1 MGSVAERA
9 VIPFGEFELLREARE
24 IIDDEARALLRVSA
38 GLDKEFCCA
47 VDLLAQ
53 CAGCVVV
60 TGMGKAGLIGRKIA
74 ATLSST
80 GTRAHFLHPAEAVHG
95 DLGCLATDDV
105 LVVLSNS
112 GETDEV
118 CRILPSVTRFGIPIV
133 AITASR
139 GSTVGRAARA
149 TIELGRLREAGPHSL
164 APTSTT
170 TAMLAVGD
178 ALALVIGRRKGFTPQ
193 QFALYHN
200 GGSLG
205 AMLKSVGEVMRTGGQ
220 LRVAA
225 ETKSIRNVF
234 AESSRPGRRTGA
246 VILVDDEGRLSGLFT
261 DSDLARMLERRQ
273 DGLLDRPIAESMT
286 RDPLTIG
293 PDALLSEAI
302 EILSHNRISELPVVD
317 VDGRPLGI
325 LDVTDVVGT
334 GLVETPTLGDATP
347 SPPSPSSSSSS
358 AETPWQT
365 PA

>member
-1 MGSVAERA
+1 MRVA
-9 VIPFGEFELLREARE
+9 
-24 IIDDEARALLRVSA
+24 A
-38 GLDKEFCCA
+38 GLDEEFCCA

-105 LVVLSNS
+105 LIVLSNS

-118 CRILPSVTRFGIPIV
+118 CRILPSVARFGIPIV

-139 GSTVGRAARA
+139 GSTVGRAAGA
-149 TIELGRLREAGPHSL
+149 TIELGRLREAGPHAL
-164 APTSTT
+164 APTTTT

-178 ALALVIGRRKGFTPQ
+178 VLALVIGRRKGFTPQ
-193 QFALYHN
+193 QFALYHS

-205 AMLKSVGEVMRTGGQ
+205 AMLKLVGEVMRTGGQ
-220 LRVAA
+220 LGVAA

-286 RDPLTIG
+286 RRPLTIG

-317 VDGRPLGI
+317 LEGRPLGI

-334 GLVETPTLGDATP
+334 GLVEAPTLGDAAP
-347 SPPSPSSSSSS
+347 SPESPSSSS
-358 AETPWQT
+358 AETPWQA